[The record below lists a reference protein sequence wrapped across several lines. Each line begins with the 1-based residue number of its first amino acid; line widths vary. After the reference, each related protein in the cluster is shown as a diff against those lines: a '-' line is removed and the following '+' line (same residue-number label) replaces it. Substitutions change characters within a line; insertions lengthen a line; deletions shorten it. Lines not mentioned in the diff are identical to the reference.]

1 MARAAPRVAIVGNE
15 TILVEGLRQVLRDH
29 GLTAAACT
37 DDPRSLA
44 EAPGDADGPDLVL
57 LLDFPERGSAL
68 REGVERL
75 RERFPEARLVLLL
88 PQVAPAQLS
97 AALELDVRG
106 LLLRSSSRE
115 ALVYALHLVLLGE
128 TVLPTRLAAELMETA
143 EPRAAAL
150 AGRAPEDLSPRDVE
164 ILRCLVLGLPNKAI
178 AQQFKLSEA
187 TIKVHVRHLLRKI
200 GAENRTQAAVWAIAR
215 GLAARP
221 SGSPAAGDSS
231 SETRPSE
238 TKTVRRHL
246 MPVPVV
252 APR

>member
-1 MARAAPRVAIVGNE
+1 MSCCTTLAPPEQSLGHLDRRTA
-15 TILVEGLRQVLRDH
+15 LAGLAGAV
-29 GLTAAACT
+29 T
-37 DDPRSLA
+37 
-44 EAPGDADGPDLVL
+44 
-57 LLDFPERGSAL
+57 
-68 REGVERL
+68 
-75 RERFPEARLVLLL
+75 
-88 PQVAPAQLS
+88 
-97 AALELDVRG
+97 
-106 LLLRSSSRE
+106 
-115 ALVYALHLVLLGE
+115 
-128 TVLPTRLAAELMETA
+128 
-143 EPRAAAL
+143 L